1 VFYVFV
7 AVSEQIRR
15 RKGSVNPQ
23 LRILK
28 GKTTKDY
35 TPRRRLRF
43 AIIDKDQT
51 REYPTNF
58 ICILPQ
64 HMNTATAEASVFA
77 KTFQENR
84 ADIAKRLLTDA
95 LQREQDP
102 QIKKE
107 IESRLRQLE
116 PRYIWQRNF
125 QPK

>member
-1 VFYVFV
+1 MF
-7 AVSEQIRR
+7 SPQIVNKLRGER
-15 RKGSVNPQ
+15 DSVNPQ
-23 LRILK
+23 LLILK

-35 TPRRRLRF
+35 LSRRRIRF

-77 KTFQENR
+77 KTFQENP
-84 ADIAKRLLTDA
+84 AGIAKRLLIDA

-116 PRYIWQRNF
+116 PRYILKRNF
-125 QPK
+125 QSK